1 MKKVPTEN
9 NMLHKLVDYYKV
21 CHEYTS
27 LREQT
32 QKDYASTLKRA
43 LNTSIEGIPLGKIS
57 IKNLCRRDLKV
68 AYEDWTHRGTRTA
81 NITFAILRKV
91 LNFAVELEIIEHNP
105 IIGIKKLKEQAR
117 KVTWTPE
124 QVKILL
130 DKAYSEWKWRNIG
143 LIVHM
148 AYEFA
153 QRIGD
158 MRELKWTAIDFDKK
172 TLTLEQSKRRATVYL
187 PISDNLIRMLTQQE
201 EDFGFQEY
209 VAPSL
214 TPKNNAYK
222 PYTKFEVSSYI
233 NAIKAACE
241 LPTELYAMDMRRT
254 GITQMVDSGVD
265 LAQIMSVSGHQNPQ
279 SVKPYM
285 KNTLTAATNALSVRK
300 NILTDV

>member
-21 CHEYTS
+21 CYEYTS

-43 LNTSIEGIPLGKIS
+43 LNTSIEGVPLGKIS

-117 KVTWTPE
+117 KETWTPE

-158 MRELKWTAIDFDKK
+158 MRELKWTAIDFDK
-172 TLTLEQSKRRATVYL
+172 
-187 PISDNLIRMLTQQE
+187 
-201 EDFGFQEY
+201 
-209 VAPSL
+209 
-214 TPKNNAYK
+214 
-222 PYTKFEVSSYI
+222 
-233 NAIKAACE
+233 
-241 LPTELYAMDMRRT
+241 
-254 GITQMVDSGVD
+254 
-265 LAQIMSVSGHQNPQ
+265 
-279 SVKPYM
+279 
-285 KNTLTAATNALSVRK
+285 
-300 NILTDV
+300 